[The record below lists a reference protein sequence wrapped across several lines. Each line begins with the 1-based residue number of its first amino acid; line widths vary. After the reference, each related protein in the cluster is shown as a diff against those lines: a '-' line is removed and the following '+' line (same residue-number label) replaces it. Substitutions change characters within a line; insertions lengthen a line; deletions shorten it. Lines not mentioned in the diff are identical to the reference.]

1 MSLLREYI
9 KQILLTEAMKTPAD
23 LPDDI
28 VVVINADSKAASIYY
43 GMANNPSEYA
53 SLDRSTMG
61 AIDIYSLKGHPGY
74 GNCGDAWMVGG
85 SGAQEGFG
93 PLLYDIAIE
102 WATMNAGGIIAD
114 RSSVSVDAEWV
125 WRHYMEQRSGE
136 VEAIQLDDLNNK
148 LTPQDE
154 DNCDQDVPMDHE
166 GPNGW
171 QDSPLSKMYKKSPA
185 STIEKLRSLGK
196 LVEV

>member
-1 MSLLREYI
+1 MNELRKYIRQLL
-9 KQILLTEAMKTPAD
+9 LAEAMKTPAD

-74 GNCGDAWMVGG
+74 GNCGDAWMGG
-85 SGAQEGFG
+85 GAGAQEGFG

-102 WATMNAGGIIAD
+102 WATQNGGGLISD
-114 RSSVSVDAEWV
+114 RGSVSDDAQAV
-125 WRHYMEQRSGE
+125 WSYYERNRGDVTAH
-136 VEAIQLDDLNNK
+136 QLDDLENT
-148 LTPQDE
+148 LTPEDE
-154 DNCDQDVPMDHE
+154 DNCDQDIGRSTVSGMYDT
-166 GPNGW
+166 W
-171 QDSPLSKMYKKSPA
+171 QDSQLSKRYTKSP
-185 STIEKLRSLGK
+185 TTMQTPGKK
-196 LVEV
+196 LVIL

>member
-1 MSLLREYI
+1 MKQLRQYI
-9 KQILLTEAMKTPAD
+9 RQILLTEAMKTPAD
-23 LPDDI
+23 LPDDV

-102 WATMNAGGIIAD
+102 WATQNGGGLISD
-114 RSSVSVDAEWV
+114 RSSVSREAQSV
-125 WRHYMEQRSGE
+125 WSYYERNRDDVTAH
-136 VEAIQLDDLNNK
+136 QLDDLENT
-148 LTPQDE
+148 LTPE
-154 DNCDQDVPMDHE
+154 EKDNCDQGIGRSTVAGMYDTWV
-166 GPNGW
+166 
-171 QDSPLSKMYKKSPA
+171 DSALSKRYTKPPTTMNA
-185 STIEKLRSLGK
+185 LGKK
-196 LVEV
+196 LVEL

>member
-1 MSLLREYI
+1 MKHLRQYI
-9 KQILLTEAMKTPAD
+9 RQLLLTEAMKTPAD
-23 LPDDI
+23 LPDDV

-85 SGAQEGFG
+85 SGAKEGFG

-102 WATMNAGGIIAD
+102 WATQNGGGLISD
-114 RSSVSVDAEWV
+114 RSSVSDDAQAV
-125 WRHYMEQRSGE
+125 WSYYERNRDDVTAH
-136 VEAIQLDDLNNK
+136 QLDDLENT
-148 LTPQDE
+148 LTPEDE
-154 DNCDQDVPMDHE
+154 DNCDQEIGRATITGMY
-166 GPNGW
+166 NTW
-171 QDSPLSKMYKKSPA
+171 QDSQLSKRYTKPPTTMNA
-185 STIEKLRSLGK
+185 LGK
-196 LVEV
+196 KLVIL

>member
-1 MSLLREYI
+1 MNELRKYIRQLL
-9 KQILLTEAMKTPAD
+9 LAEAMKTPAD

-102 WATMNAGGIIAD
+102 WATQNGGGLISD
-114 RSSVSVDAEWV
+114 RGSVSDDAQAV
-125 WRHYMEQRSGE
+125 WSYYERNRGDVTAH
-136 VEAIQLDDLNNK
+136 QLDDLENT
-148 LTPQDE
+148 LTPEDE
-154 DNCDQDVPMDHE
+154 DNCDQDIGRSTVSGMYDT
-166 GPNGW
+166 W
-171 QDSPLSKMYKKSPA
+171 QDSQLSKRYTKSP
-185 STIEKLRSLGK
+185 TTMQTLGK
-196 LVEV
+196 KLVIL

>member
-1 MSLLREYI
+1 MNELRKYIRQLL
-9 KQILLTEAMKTPAD
+9 LAEAMKTPAD

-74 GNCGDAWMVGG
+74 GNCGDAWKDGG
-85 SGAQEGFG
+85 SGAQEGFA

-102 WATMNAGGIIAD
+102 WATQNGGGLISD
-114 RSSVSVDAEWV
+114 RGSVSDDAQAV
-125 WRHYMEQRSGE
+125 WSYYERNRGDVTAH
-136 VEAIQLDDLNNK
+136 QLDDLENT
-148 LTPQDE
+148 LTPEDE
-154 DNCDQDVPMDHE
+154 DNCDQDIGRSTVSGMYDT
-166 GPNGW
+166 W
-171 QDSPLSKMYKKSPA
+171 QDSQLSKRYTKSP
-185 STIEKLRSLGK
+185 TTMQTLGK
-196 LVEV
+196 KLVIL

>member
-1 MSLLREYI
+1 MKHLRQYIRQVLLN
-9 KQILLTEAMKTPAD
+9 EAMKTPAD
-23 LPDDI
+23 LPDDV

-102 WATMNAGGIIAD
+102 WATQNGGGLIIGSGITMNGPIDGATSIAANGPITGCLLYTSPSPRD
-114 RSSVSVDAEWV
+114 R
-125 WRHYMEQRSGE
+125 G
-136 VEAIQLDDLNNK
+136 
-148 LTPQDE
+148 
-154 DNCDQDVPMDHE
+154 
-166 GPNGW
+166 
-171 QDSPLSKMYKKSPA
+171 
-185 STIEKLRSLGK
+185 
-196 LVEV
+196 

>member
-1 MSLLREYI
+1 MKHLRQYI
-9 KQILLTEAMKTPAD
+9 RQILLAEAMKTPAD

-43 GMANNPSEYA
+43 VMANNPSEYA

-74 GNCGDAWMVGG
+74 GNCGEAWMVGG

-102 WATMNAGGIIAD
+102 WATQNGGGLISD
-114 RSSVSVDAEWV
+114 RGSVSDDAQAV
-125 WRHYMEQRSGE
+125 WSYYERNRGDVTAH
-136 VEAIQLDDLNNK
+136 QLDDLENT
-148 LTPQDE
+148 LTPEDE
-154 DNCDQDVPMDHE
+154 DNCDQDIGRSTVSGMYDT
-166 GPNGW
+166 W
-171 QDSPLSKMYKKSPA
+171 QDSQLSKRYTKSP
-185 STIEKLRSLGK
+185 TTMQTLGK
-196 LVEV
+196 KLVIL